1 MAEPAAGVILA
12 EGRYELI
19 ERVGGGGMATVWMA
33 KDARLGRPVAVK
45 VISDALAAQAPY
57 VERFRR
63 EARLAA
69 GLSHPNLV
77 KVYDFGSDGER
88 PFLVM
93 EYVEGATLGHRSAD
107 GTSDGPRVDS
117 ETLARELL
125 DALGHI
131 HAAGIVHRDVKPA
144 NVLVGGDGRP
154 RLTDF
159 GIAQADDSTGLTE
172 TGQVIGTLKYLAPE
186 VARGGP
192 ATPQSDLYS
201 LGVLLSEVSGDDK
214 SPSLARLIDWLMAP
228 DPSQRPSSAAQAL
241 SALNTPPTAAT
252 AATAPTA
259 ATPPTPPTAAT
270 AATRPLA
277 ATAATRPLTLDRRH
291 RRAVVIIAAAAILVA
306 VIVVIVIASAGGSG
320 NSSAS
325 TVRAAPANAP
335 LSRQLNTLDQM
346 VDRVSGH

>member
-1 MAEPAAGVILA
+1 MAELAAGVTLA
-12 EGRYELI
+12 GRRYELI
-19 ERVGGGGMATVWMA
+19 ERLGGGGMATVWMA
-33 KDARLGRPVAVK
+33 EDTRLGRRVAVK

-63 EARLAA
+63 EARIAA

-93 EYVEGATLGHRSAD
+93 EYIEGAVLGQGSAER
-107 GTSDGPRVDS
+107 PAARARVDS

-144 NVLVGGDGRP
+144 NVLVGPDARP

-159 GIAQADDSTGLTE
+159 GIAQAEDWTGLTE

-186 VARGGP
+186 VARGQP
-192 ATPQSDLYS
+192 ATPRSDLYS
-201 LGVLLSEVSGDDK
+201 LGVLLSEVSAGDR
-214 SPSLARLIDWLMAP
+214 SPNLARLIDWLMAA

-241 SALNTPPTAAT
+241 SALDAAPG
-252 AATAPTA
+252 AAP
-259 ATPPTPPTAAT
+259 ATP
-270 AATRPLA
+270 ATRPLA
-277 ATAATRPLTLDRRH
+277 ATAATRALATDRRH
-291 RRAVVIIAAAAILVA
+291 RHAVMAVVAIVVLAAVIVLIVIAAA
-306 VIVVIVIASAGGSG
+306 GGRG
-320 NSSAS
+320 NSNAS
-325 TVRAAPANAP
+325 TVRVAPANAP
-335 LSRQLNTLDQM
+335 LTQQLNSLDQM

>member
-1 MAEPAAGVILA
+1 
-12 EGRYELI
+12 
-19 ERVGGGGMATVWMA
+19 MATVWMA
-33 KDARLGRPVAVK
+33 EDTRLGRRVAVK

-63 EARLAA
+63 EARIAA

-93 EYVEGATLGHRSAD
+93 EYIEGAVLGRGSAER
-107 GTSDGPRVDS
+107 PAARAQVDS

-144 NVLVGGDGRP
+144 NVLVGPDARP

-159 GIAQADDSTGLTE
+159 GIARADDWTGLTE

-186 VARGGP
+186 VARGQP

-201 LGVLLSEVSGDDK
+201 LGVLLSEVSAGDR
-214 SPSLARLIDWLMAP
+214 SPKLARLIDWLMAA

-241 SALNTPPTAAT
+241 SALDVAPAA
-252 AATAPTA
+252 APA
-259 ATPPTPPTAAT
+259 TAAT

-277 ATAATRPLTLDRRH
+277 ATAATRALATDRRH
-291 RRAVVIIAAAAILVA
+291 RHAVMALAAIVALAA
-306 VIVVIVIASAGGSG
+306 VIVLIVIAASGGGG
-320 NSSAS
+320 NSNAS
-325 TVRAAPANAP
+325 TVRVAPANAP
-335 LSRQLNTLDQM
+335 LTQQLNSLDRM

>member
-1 MAEPAAGVILA
+1 MAEPAAGVTLA
-12 EGRYELI
+12 GRRYELI
-19 ERVGGGGMATVWMA
+19 ERLGGGGMATVWMA
-33 KDARLGRPVAVK
+33 EDTRLGRRVAVK

-63 EARLAA
+63 EARIAA

-93 EYVEGATLGHRSAD
+93 EYIEGAVLGRGSAER
-107 GTSDGPRVDS
+107 PAARAQVDS

-144 NVLVGGDGRP
+144 NVLVGPDARP

-159 GIAQADDSTGLTE
+159 GIAQADDWTGLTE

-186 VARGGP
+186 VARGQP

-201 LGVLLSEVSGDDK
+201 LGVLLSEVSAGDR
-214 SPSLARLIDWLMAP
+214 SPNLARLIDWLMAA
-228 DPSQRPSSAAQAL
+228 DPSRRPSSAAQAL
-241 SALNTPPTAAT
+241 SALDVAPAA
-252 AATAPTA
+252 APA
-259 ATPPTPPTAAT
+259 TAAT

-277 ATAATRPLTLDRRH
+277 ATAATRALATDRRH
-291 RRAVVIIAAAAILVA
+291 RHAVMALAAIVALAAVIVLIVIAAA
-306 VIVVIVIASAGGSG
+306 GGGG
-320 NSSAS
+320 NSNAS
-325 TVRAAPANAP
+325 TVRVAPANAP
-335 LSRQLNTLDQM
+335 LTQQLNSLDRM

>member
-1 MAEPAAGVILA
+1 MAEPAAGVTLA
-12 EGRYELI
+12 GRRYELI
-19 ERVGGGGMATVWMA
+19 ERLGGGGMATVWMA
-33 KDARLGRPVAVK
+33 EDTRLGRRVAVK

-63 EARLAA
+63 EARIAA

-93 EYVEGATLGHRSAD
+93 EYIEGDVLGQGSAER
-107 GTSDGPRVDS
+107 PAARAQVDS

-144 NVLVGGDGRP
+144 NVLVGPDARP

-159 GIAQADDSTGLTE
+159 GIAQADDLTGLTE

-186 VARGGP
+186 VARGQP
-192 ATPQSDLYS
+192 ATPRSDLYS
-201 LGVLLSEVSGDDK
+201 LGVLLSEVAAGDR
-214 SPSLARLIDWLMAP
+214 SPNLARLIDWLMAA

-241 SALNTPPTAAT
+241 SALDAAPG
-252 AATAPTA
+252 AAP
-259 ATPPTPPTAAT
+259 ATP
-270 AATRPLA
+270 ATRPLA
-277 ATAATRPLTLDRRH
+277 ATAATRALATDRRH
-291 RRAVVIIAAAAILVA
+291 RHAVMAVVAIVVLAAVIVLIVIAAA
-306 VIVVIVIASAGGSG
+306 GGRG
-320 NSSAS
+320 NSNAS
-325 TVRAAPANAP
+325 TVRVAPANAP
-335 LSRQLNTLDQM
+335 LTQQLNSLDQM

>member
-1 MAEPAAGVILA
+1 MAELAAGVTLA
-12 EGRYELI
+12 GRRYELI
-19 ERVGGGGMATVWMA
+19 ERLGGGGMATVWMA
-33 KDARLGRPVAVK
+33 EDTRLGRRVAVK

-63 EARLAA
+63 EARIAA

-93 EYVEGATLGHRSAD
+93 VYIEGAVLGQGSAER
-107 GTSDGPRVDS
+107 PAARARVDS

-144 NVLVGGDGRP
+144 NVLVGPDARP

-159 GIAQADDSTGLTE
+159 GIAQAEDWTGLTE

-186 VARGGP
+186 VARGQP
-192 ATPQSDLYS
+192 ATPRSDLYS
-201 LGVLLSEVSGDDK
+201 LGVLLSEVSAGDR
-214 SPSLARLIDWLMAP
+214 SPNLARLIDWLMAA

-241 SALNTPPTAAT
+241 SALDAAPG
-252 AATAPTA
+252 AAP
-259 ATPPTPPTAAT
+259 ATP
-270 AATRPLA
+270 ATRPLA
-277 ATAATRPLTLDRRH
+277 ATAATRALATDRRH
-291 RRAVVIIAAAAILVA
+291 RHAVMAVVAIVVLAAVIVLIVIAAA
-306 VIVVIVIASAGGSG
+306 GGRG
-320 NSSAS
+320 NSNAS
-325 TVRAAPANAP
+325 TVRIAPANAP
-335 LSRQLNTLDQM
+335 LTQQLNSLDQM

>member
-1 MAEPAAGVILA
+1 MAEPAAGVTLA
-12 EGRYELI
+12 GRRYELI
-19 ERVGGGGMATVWMA
+19 ERLGGGGMATVWMA
-33 KDARLGRPVAVK
+33 EDTRLGRRVAVK

-63 EARLAA
+63 EARIAA

-93 EYVEGATLGHRSAD
+93 EYIEGAVLGRGSAER
-107 GTSDGPRVDS
+107 PAARAQVDS

-144 NVLVGGDGRP
+144 NVLVGPDARP

-159 GIAQADDSTGLTE
+159 GIARADDWTGLTE

-186 VARGGP
+186 VARGQP

-201 LGVLLSEVSGDDK
+201 LGVLLSEVSAGDR
-214 SPSLARLIDWLMAP
+214 SPKLARLIDWLMAA

-241 SALNTPPTAAT
+241 SALDVAPAA
-252 AATAPTA
+252 APA
-259 ATPPTPPTAAT
+259 TAAT

-277 ATAATRPLTLDRRH
+277 ATAATRALATDRRH
-291 RRAVVIIAAAAILVA
+291 RHAVMALAAIVALAA
-306 VIVVIVIASAGGSG
+306 VIVLIVIAATGGGG
-320 NSSAS
+320 NSNAS
-325 TVRAAPANAP
+325 TVRVAPANAP
-335 LSRQLNTLDQM
+335 LTQQLNSLDRM

>member
-1 MAEPAAGVILA
+1 MAEPAAGVTLA
-12 EGRYELI
+12 GRRYELI
-19 ERVGGGGMATVWMA
+19 ERLGGGGMATVWMA
-33 KDARLGRPVAVK
+33 EDTRLGRRVAVK

-63 EARLAA
+63 EARIAA

-93 EYVEGATLGHRSAD
+93 EYIEGDVLGQGSAER
-107 GTSDGPRVDS
+107 PPARAQVDS

-144 NVLVGGDGRP
+144 NVLVGPDARP

-159 GIAQADDSTGLTE
+159 GIAQAEDWTGLTE

-186 VARGGP
+186 VARGQP
-192 ATPQSDLYS
+192 ATPRSDLYS
-201 LGVLLSEVSGDDK
+201 LGVLLSEVAAGDR
-214 SPSLARLIDWLMAP
+214 SPNVARLIDWLMAA

-241 SALNTPPTAAT
+241 SALDAVPGAA
-252 AATAPTA
+252 P
-259 ATPPTPPTAAT
+259 AT

-277 ATAATRPLTLDRRH
+277 ATAATRALATDRRH
-291 RRAVVIIAAAAILVA
+291 RHAVMAVVAIVVLAAVIVLIVIAAA
-306 VIVVIVIASAGGSG
+306 GGRG
-320 NSSAS
+320 NSNGS
-325 TVRAAPANAP
+325 TVRVAPANAP
-335 LSRQLNTLDQM
+335 LTQQLNSLDQM

>member
-1 MAEPAAGVILA
+1 MGRAAMAEPGAGVTLA
-12 EGRYELI
+12 GRRYELV

-33 KDARLGRPVAVK
+33 QDTRLGRPVAVK

-63 EARLAA
+63 EARIAA

-93 EYVEGATLGHRSAD
+93 EYIEGATLGQATAD
-107 GTSDGPRVDS
+107 RTHDGPRVDS
-117 ETLARELL
+117 ETLARGLL

-144 NVLVGGDGRP
+144 NVLVGQDGRP

-172 TGQVIGTLKYLAPE
+172 PGQVIGTLKYLAPE
-186 VARGGP
+186 VARGRP

-201 LGVLLSEVSGDDK
+201 LGVLLSEVSAGDR
-214 SPSLARLIDWLMAP
+214 SPSLARLIDRLMAA

-241 SALNTPPTAAT
+241 SALESAT
-252 AATAPTA
+252 DSTS
-259 ATPPTPPTAAT
+259 
-270 AATRPLA
+270 ATRPLA
-277 ATAATRPLTLDRRH
+277 ATAVTQSFTTHGRR
-291 RRAVVIIAAAAILVA
+291 RRAPLAIGVAAALIA
-306 VIVVIVIASAGGSG
+306 VIVAVV
-320 NSSAS
+320 
-325 TVRAAPANAP
+325 
-335 LSRQLNTLDQM
+335 
-346 VDRVSGH
+346 

>member
-1 MAEPAAGVILA
+1 MAEPAAGVTLA
-12 EGRYELI
+12 GRRYELI
-19 ERVGGGGMATVWMA
+19 ERLGGGGMATVWMA
-33 KDARLGRPVAVK
+33 EDTRLGRRVAVK

-63 EARLAA
+63 EARIAA

-93 EYVEGATLGHRSAD
+93 EYIEGAVLGRGSAER
-107 GTSDGPRVDS
+107 PAARAQVDS

-144 NVLVGGDGRP
+144 NVLVGPDARP

-159 GIAQADDSTGLTE
+159 GIARADDWTGLTE

-186 VARGGP
+186 VARGQP

-201 LGVLLSEVSGDDK
+201 LGVLLSEVSAGDR
-214 SPSLARLIDWLMAP
+214 SPKLARLIDWLMAA

-241 SALNTPPTAAT
+241 SALDVAPAA
-252 AATAPTA
+252 APA
-259 ATPPTPPTAAT
+259 TAAT

-277 ATAATRPLTLDRRH
+277 ATAATRALATDRRH
-291 RRAVVIIAAAAILVA
+291 RHAVMALAAIVALAA
-306 VIVVIVIASAGGSG
+306 VIVLIVIAASGGGG
-320 NSSAS
+320 NSNAS
-325 TVRAAPANAP
+325 TVRVAPANAP
-335 LSRQLNTLDQM
+335 LTQQLNSLDRM

>member
-1 MAEPAAGVILA
+1 MAEPAAGVTLA
-12 EGRYELI
+12 GRRYELI
-19 ERVGGGGMATVWMA
+19 ERLGGGGMATVWMA
-33 KDARLGRPVAVK
+33 EDTRLGRRVAVK

-63 EARLAA
+63 EARIAA

-93 EYVEGATLGHRSAD
+93 EYIEGAVLGQGSAER
-107 GTSDGPRVDS
+107 PPARAQVDS

-144 NVLVGGDGRP
+144 NVLVGPDARP

-159 GIAQADDSTGLTE
+159 GIAQAEDWTGLTE

-186 VARGGP
+186 VARGQP
-192 ATPQSDLYS
+192 ATPRSDLYS
-201 LGVLLSEVSGDDK
+201 LGVLLSEVAAGDR
-214 SPSLARLIDWLMAP
+214 SPNLARLIDWLMAA

-241 SALNTPPTAAT
+241 SALDAAPG
-252 AATAPTA
+252 AAP
-259 ATPPTPPTAAT
+259 ATPAT

-277 ATAATRPLTLDRRH
+277 ATAATRALATDRRH
-291 RRAVVIIAAAAILVA
+291 RHAVMAVVAIVVVAAVIVLIVIAAA
-306 VIVVIVIASAGGSG
+306 GGRG
-320 NSSAS
+320 NSNAS
-325 TVRAAPANAP
+325 TVRVAPANAP
-335 LSRQLNTLDQM
+335 LTQQLNSLDQM

>member
-1 MAEPAAGVILA
+1 MAELAAGVTLA
-12 EGRYELI
+12 GRRYELI
-19 ERVGGGGMATVWMA
+19 ERLGGGGMATVWMA
-33 KDARLGRPVAVK
+33 EDTRLGRRVAVK

-63 EARLAA
+63 EARIAA

-93 EYVEGATLGHRSAD
+93 EYIEGAVLGQGSAER
-107 GTSDGPRVDS
+107 PAARAQVDS

-144 NVLVGGDGRP
+144 NVLVGPDARP

-159 GIAQADDSTGLTE
+159 GIAQAEDWTGLTE

-186 VARGGP
+186 VARGQP
-192 ATPQSDLYS
+192 ATPRSDLYS
-201 LGVLLSEVSGDDK
+201 LGVLLSEVSAGDR
-214 SPSLARLIDWLMAP
+214 SPNLARLIDWLMAA

-241 SALNTPPTAAT
+241 SALDAAPG
-252 AATAPTA
+252 AAP
-259 ATPPTPPTAAT
+259 ATP
-270 AATRPLA
+270 ATRPLA
-277 ATAATRPLTLDRRH
+277 ATAATRALATDRRH
-291 RRAVVIIAAAAILVA
+291 RHAVMAVVAIVVLAAVIVLIVIAAA
-306 VIVVIVIASAGGSG
+306 GGRG
-320 NSSAS
+320 NSNAS
-325 TVRAAPANAP
+325 TVRIAPANAP
-335 LSRQLNTLDQM
+335 LTQQLNSLDQM

>member
-1 MAEPAAGVILA
+1 MAEPAAGVTLA
-12 EGRYELI
+12 GRRYELI
-19 ERVGGGGMATVWMA
+19 ERLGGGGMATVWMA
-33 KDARLGRPVAVK
+33 EDTRLGRRVAVK

-63 EARLAA
+63 EARIAA

-93 EYVEGATLGHRSAD
+93 EYIEGAVLGQGSAER
-107 GTSDGPRVDS
+107 PAARAQVDS
-117 ETLARELL
+117 ETLARELI

-144 NVLVGGDGRP
+144 NVLVGPDARP

-159 GIAQADDSTGLTE
+159 GIAQADDWTGLTE

-186 VARGGP
+186 VARGQP
-192 ATPQSDLYS
+192 ATPRSDLYS
-201 LGVLLSEVSGDDK
+201 LGVLMSEVAAGDR
-214 SPSLARLIDWLMAP
+214 SPNVARLIDWLMAA

-241 SALNTPPTAAT
+241 SALDAAPG
-252 AATAPTA
+252 AAP
-259 ATPPTPPTAAT
+259 AT

-277 ATAATRPLTLDRRH
+277 ATAATRALATDRRH
-291 RRAVVIIAAAAILVA
+291 RHAVMAVVAIVVLAAVIVLIVIAAA
-306 VIVVIVIASAGGSG
+306 GGRG
-320 NSSAS
+320 NSNGSP
-325 TVRAAPANAP
+325 VRVAPANAP
-335 LSRQLNTLDQM
+335 LTQQLNSLDQM

>member
-1 MAEPAAGVILA
+1 MAEPAAGVTLA
-12 EGRYELI
+12 GRRYELI
-19 ERVGGGGMATVWMA
+19 ERLGGGGMATVWMA
-33 KDARLGRPVAVK
+33 EDTRLGRRVAVK

-63 EARLAA
+63 EARIAA

-93 EYVEGATLGHRSAD
+93 EYIEGAVLGRGSAER
-107 GTSDGPRVDS
+107 PAARAQVDS

-144 NVLVGGDGRP
+144 NVLVGPDARP

-159 GIAQADDSTGLTE
+159 GIARADDWTGLTE

-186 VARGGP
+186 VARGQP

-201 LGVLLSEVSGDDK
+201 LGVLLSEVSAGDR
-214 SPSLARLIDWLMAP
+214 SPNLARLIDWLMAA
-228 DPSQRPSSAAQAL
+228 DPAQRPSSAAQAL
-241 SALNTPPTAAT
+241 SALDVAPAAAPAT
-252 AATAPTA
+252 AATAP
-259 ATPPTPPTAAT
+259 
-270 AATRPLA
+270 TRPLA
-277 ATAATRPLTLDRRH
+277 ATAATRALATDRRH
-291 RRAVVIIAAAAILVA
+291 RHAVMALAAIVALAA
-306 VIVVIVIASAGGSG
+306 VIVLIVIAATGGGG
-320 NSSAS
+320 NSNAS
-325 TVRAAPANAP
+325 TVRVAPANAP
-335 LSRQLNTLDQM
+335 LTQQLNSLDRM

>member
-1 MAEPAAGVILA
+1 MAEPAAGVTLA
-12 EGRYELI
+12 GRRYELI
-19 ERVGGGGMATVWMA
+19 ERLGGGGMATVWMA
-33 KDARLGRPVAVK
+33 EDTRLGRRVAVK

-63 EARLAA
+63 EARIAA

-93 EYVEGATLGHRSAD
+93 EYIEGAVLGQGSAER
-107 GTSDGPRVDS
+107 PPARAQVDS

-144 NVLVGGDGRP
+144 NVLVGPDARP

-159 GIAQADDSTGLTE
+159 GIAQADDWTGLTE

-186 VARGGP
+186 VARGQP
-192 ATPQSDLYS
+192 ATPRSDLYS
-201 LGVLLSEVSGDDK
+201 LGVLLSEVAAGDR
-214 SPSLARLIDWLMAP
+214 SPNLARLIDWLMAA

-241 SALNTPPTAAT
+241 SALDAAPG
-252 AATAPTA
+252 AAP
-259 ATPPTPPTAAT
+259 ATP
-270 AATRPLA
+270 ATRPLA
-277 ATAATRPLTLDRRH
+277 ATAATRALATDRNRH
-291 RRAVVIIAAAAILVA
+291 AVMAVVAIVVLAAVIVLIVIAAA
-306 VIVVIVIASAGGSG
+306 GGRG
-320 NSSAS
+320 NSNAS
-325 TVRAAPANAP
+325 TVRVAPANAP
-335 LSRQLNTLDQM
+335 LTQQLNSLDQM